1 MMMMTIMTVLV
12 LLLLMMMMMIMMMPV
27 MGDDYSADEVDVA
40 DIYGDQQPEE

>member
-12 LLLLMMMMMIMMMPV
+12 LLLLMMMMIMMMPV